1 MNIFIL
7 EDDLTQQYYMETIV
21 EEIIE
26 KHHLQYHHFEVVG
39 KPKQL
44 LEAISEK
51 GSHQIFFLDIEI
63 KTEEEKGLDV
73 AKKIRE
79 IDPYAIIVFVTSHSE
94 LMPTAFKLQVGALD
108 YLDKSLSK
116 EIFKKRIETALLH
129 TESLTGKGLADDALL
144 FETPHTQIQV
154 PFKDILYIE
163 TVGSAY
169 KLNLV
174 GKNFQKEIAGSL
186 SDVLEKDV
194 EDRYFSPHQSYIVNR
209 SMIIGMDKKNKQLLL
224 KEGYSC
230 PISRSNIK
238 RVKKLIEEENL
249 EFSA

>member
-1 MNIFIL
+1 MKMNIFIL
-7 EDDLTQQYYMETIV
+7 EDDLTQQYYIETIV

-26 KHHLQYHHFEVVG
+26 KHHLQYHHFEIVG

-51 GSHQIFFLDIEI
+51 GSHQIFFLEIEI

-163 TVGSAY
+163 TSSRPHRLVLYTHRGRTEFTA
-169 KLNLV
+169 NLLDILKKEKRFYQCHRSFV
-174 GKNFQKEIAGSL
+174 VNPANVHQVDKVNHILHFQNGATCL
-186 SDVLEKDV
+186 
-194 EDRYFSPHQSYIVNR
+194 
-209 SMIIGMDKKNKQLLL
+209 
-224 KEGYSC
+224 
-230 PISRSNIK
+230 ISRAKIK
-238 RVKKLIEEENL
+238 GLTEAIAALHRRE
-249 EFSA
+249 

>member
-1 MNIFIL
+1 MKMNIFIL

-163 TVGSAY
+163 TSSRPHRLVLYTHRGRTEFTA
-169 KLNLV
+169 NLLDILKKEKRFYQCHRSFV
-174 GKNFQKEIAGSL
+174 VNPANVHQVDKVNHILHFQNGVTCL
-186 SDVLEKDV
+186 V
-194 EDRYFSPHQSYIVNR
+194 
-209 SMIIGMDKKNKQLLL
+209 
-224 KEGYSC
+224 
-230 PISRSNIK
+230 SRSKIK
-238 RVKKLIEEENL
+238 GLTEAIAALHRRE
-249 EFSA
+249 

>member
-1 MNIFIL
+1 MKMNIFIL

-163 TVGSAY
+163 TSSRPHR
-169 KLNLV
+169 LV
-174 GKNFQKEIAGSL
+174 LYTHRGRTEFTANFLDILKKEKRFYQCHRSFVVNPAN
-186 SDVLEKDV
+186 V
-194 EDRYFSPHQSYIVNR
+194 HQVDKVNH
-209 SMIIGMDKKNKQLLL
+209 ILHFQNGATCL
-224 KEGYSC
+224 
-230 PISRSNIK
+230 ISRAKIK
-238 RVKKLIEEENL
+238 GLTEAIAALHRRE
-249 EFSA
+249 

>member
-1 MNIFIL
+1 
-7 EDDLTQQYYMETIV
+7 METIV

-163 TVGSAY
+163 TSSRPHRLVLYTHRGRTEFTA
-169 KLNLV
+169 NLLDILKKKTV
-174 GKNFQKEIAGSL
+174 LPMSSL
-186 SDVLEKDV
+186 L
-194 EDRYFSPHQSYIVNR
+194 
-209 SMIIGMDKKNKQLLL
+209 
-224 KEGYSC
+224 C
-230 PISRSNIK
+230 C
-238 RVKKLIEEENL
+238 
-249 EFSA
+249 

>member
-1 MNIFIL
+1 MKMNIFIL

-116 EIFKKRIETALLH
+116 EVFKKRIETALLH
-129 TESLTGKGLADDALL
+129 TESLTGKGLSDDALL

-163 TVGSAY
+163 TSSRPHR
-169 KLNLV
+169 LV
-174 GKNFQKEIAGSL
+174 LYTHRGRTEFTANL
-186 SDVLEKDV
+186 SDILKKEKRFYQCHRSFV
-194 EDRYFSPHQSYIVNR
+194 VNPANVHQVDKVNH
-209 SMIIGMDKKNKQLLL
+209 ILHFQNGTTCL
-224 KEGYSC
+224 
-230 PISRSNIK
+230 ISRAKIK
-238 RVKKLIEEENL
+238 GLTKAIAALHRRE
-249 EFSA
+249 

>member
-1 MNIFIL
+1 MKMNIFIL

-116 EIFKKRIETALLH
+116 EVFKKRIETALLH
-129 TESLTGKGLADDALL
+129 TESLTGKGLSDDALL

-163 TVGSAY
+163 TSSRPHR
-169 KLNLV
+169 LV
-174 GKNFQKEIAGSL
+174 LYTHRGRTEFTANL
-186 SDVLEKDV
+186 SDILKKEKRFYQCHRSFV
-194 EDRYFSPHQSYIVNR
+194 VNPANVHQVDKVNH
-209 SMIIGMDKKNKQLLL
+209 ILHFQNGATCL
-224 KEGYSC
+224 
-230 PISRSNIK
+230 ISRAKIK
-238 RVKKLIEEENL
+238 GLTEAIAALHLRE
-249 EFSA
+249 

>member
-21 EEIIE
+21 EEIIK

-116 EIFKKRIETALLH
+116 EIFKQRIETALLH
-129 TESLTGKGLADDALL
+129 TESLTGKGLTDDALL

-163 TVGSAY
+163 TSSRPHRLVLYTHRGRTEFTA
-169 KLNLV
+169 NLLDILKKEKRFYQCHRSFV
-174 GKNFQKEIAGSL
+174 VNPANVHQVDKVNHILHFQNGATCL
-186 SDVLEKDV
+186 V
-194 EDRYFSPHQSYIVNR
+194 
-209 SMIIGMDKKNKQLLL
+209 
-224 KEGYSC
+224 
-230 PISRSNIK
+230 SRSKIK
-238 RVKKLIEEENL
+238 GLTEAIAALHWRE
-249 EFSA
+249 

>member
-1 MNIFIL
+1 MKMNIFIL

-26 KHHLQYHHFEVVG
+26 KHHPQYHHFEVVG

-116 EIFKKRIETALLH
+116 EVFKKRIETALLH
-129 TESLTGKGLADDALL
+129 TESLTGKGLSDDALL

-163 TVGSAY
+163 TSSRPHR
-169 KLNLV
+169 LV
-174 GKNFQKEIAGSL
+174 LYTHRGRTEFTANL
-186 SDVLEKDV
+186 SDILKKEKRFYQCHRSFV
-194 EDRYFSPHQSYIVNR
+194 VNPANVHQVDKVNH
-209 SMIIGMDKKNKQLLL
+209 ILHFQNGATCL
-224 KEGYSC
+224 
-230 PISRSNIK
+230 ISRAKIK
-238 RVKKLIEEENL
+238 GLTEAIAALHRRE
-249 EFSA
+249 

>member
-116 EIFKKRIETALLH
+116 EVFKKRIETALLH
-129 TESLTGKGLADDALL
+129 TESLTGKGVSDDALL

-163 TVGSAY
+163 TSSRPHR
-169 KLNLV
+169 LV
-174 GKNFQKEIAGSL
+174 LYTHRGRTEFTANL
-186 SDVLEKDV
+186 SDILKKEKRFYQCHRSFV
-194 EDRYFSPHQSYIVNR
+194 VNPANVHQVDKVNH
-209 SMIIGMDKKNKQLLL
+209 ILHFQNGATCL
-224 KEGYSC
+224 
-230 PISRSNIK
+230 ISRAKIK
-238 RVKKLIEEENL
+238 GLTEAIAALHLRE
-249 EFSA
+249 

>member
-1 MNIFIL
+1 MKMNIFIL

-116 EIFKKRIETALLH
+116 EVFKKRIETALLH
-129 TESLTGKGLADDALL
+129 TESLTGKGVSDDALL

-163 TVGSAY
+163 TSSRPHR
-169 KLNLV
+169 LV
-174 GKNFQKEIAGSL
+174 LYTHRGRTEFTANL
-186 SDVLEKDV
+186 SDILKKEKRFYQCHRSFV
-194 EDRYFSPHQSYIVNR
+194 VNPANVHQVDKVNH
-209 SMIIGMDKKNKQLLL
+209 ILHFQNGATCL
-224 KEGYSC
+224 
-230 PISRSNIK
+230 ISRAKIK
-238 RVKKLIEEENL
+238 GLTEAIAALHLRE
-249 EFSA
+249 

>member
-1 MNIFIL
+1 MKMNIFIL

-26 KHHLQYHHFEVVG
+26 KHRLQYHHFEVFG

-51 GSHQIFFLDIEI
+51 GSHQVFFLDIEI
-63 KTEEEKGLDV
+63 KTEEKKGLDV

-94 LMPTAFKLQVGALD
+94 LMPAAFKLQVGALD

-116 EIFKKRIETALLH
+116 EALKKRIETALLH
-129 TESLTGKGLADDALL
+129 PENLTGKGLADDSLL

-163 TVGSAY
+163 TS
-169 KLNLV
+169 
-174 GKNFQKEIAGSL
+174 
-186 SDVLEKDV
+186 
-194 EDRYFSPHQSYIVNR
+194 
-209 SMIIGMDKKNKQLLL
+209 
-224 KEGYSC
+224 
-230 PISRSNIK
+230 SRPLC
-238 RVKKLIEEENL
+238 V
-249 EFSA
+249 

>member
-1 MNIFIL
+1 MKMNIFIL

-129 TESLTGKGLADDALL
+129 TESLTGKGLSDDALL

-163 TVGSAY
+163 TSSRPHR
-169 KLNLV
+169 LV
-174 GKNFQKEIAGSL
+174 LYTHRGRTEFTANL
-186 SDVLEKDV
+186 SDILKKEKRFYQCHRSFV
-194 EDRYFSPHQSYIVNR
+194 VNPANVHQVDKVNH
-209 SMIIGMDKKNKQLLL
+209 ILHFQNGATCL
-224 KEGYSC
+224 
-230 PISRSNIK
+230 ISRAKIK
-238 RVKKLIEEENL
+238 GLTEAIAALHLRE
-249 EFSA
+249 

>member
-163 TVGSAY
+163 TSSRPHRLVLYTHRGRTEFTA
-169 KLNLV
+169 NLLDILKKEKRFYQCHRSFV
-174 GKNFQKEIAGSL
+174 VNPANVHQVDKVNHILHFQNGATCL
-186 SDVLEKDV
+186 V
-194 EDRYFSPHQSYIVNR
+194 
-209 SMIIGMDKKNKQLLL
+209 
-224 KEGYSC
+224 
-230 PISRSNIK
+230 SRSKIK
-238 RVKKLIEEENL
+238 GLTETIAALHRRE
-249 EFSA
+249 

>member
-1 MNIFIL
+1 MKMNIFIL

-163 TVGSAY
+163 TSSRPHRLVLYTHRGRTEFTA
-169 KLNLV
+169 NLLDIL
-174 GKNFQKEIAGSL
+174 KKEKRFYQCHRSF
-186 SDVLEKDV
+186 V
-194 EDRYFSPHQSYIVNR
+194 VNPANE
-209 SMIIGMDKKNKQLLL
+209 IG
-224 KEGYSC
+224 
-230 PISRSNIK
+230 RAH
-238 RVKKLIEEENL
+238 V
-249 EFSA
+249 

>member
-1 MNIFIL
+1 MKMNIFIL
-7 EDDLTQQYYMETIV
+7 EDDLTQQYYIETIV

-51 GSHQIFFLDIEI
+51 GNHQIFFLDIEI

-73 AKKIRE
+73 AKKIRK

-129 TESLTGKGLADDALL
+129 TESLTGKGLSDDALL

-163 TVGSAY
+163 TSSRPHRLVLYTHRGRTEFTA
-169 KLNLV
+169 NLLDILKKEKRFYQCHRSFV
-174 GKNFQKEIAGSL
+174 VNPANVHQVDKVNHILHFQNGATCL
-186 SDVLEKDV
+186 
-194 EDRYFSPHQSYIVNR
+194 
-209 SMIIGMDKKNKQLLL
+209 
-224 KEGYSC
+224 
-230 PISRSNIK
+230 ISRAKIK
-238 RVKKLIEEENL
+238 GLTEAIAALHRRE
-249 EFSA
+249 

>member
-163 TVGSAY
+163 TSSRPHRLVLYTHRGRTEFTA
-169 KLNLV
+169 NLLDILKKEKRFYQCHRSFV
-174 GKNFQKEIAGSL
+174 VNPANVHQVDKVNHILHFQNGATCL
-186 SDVLEKDV
+186 
-194 EDRYFSPHQSYIVNR
+194 
-209 SMIIGMDKKNKQLLL
+209 
-224 KEGYSC
+224 
-230 PISRSNIK
+230 ISRAKIK
-238 RVKKLIEEENL
+238 GLTEAIEALHRRE
-249 EFSA
+249 

>member
-1 MNIFIL
+1 MKMNIFIL
-7 EDDLTQQYYMETIV
+7 EDDLTQQYYIETIV

-51 GSHQIFFLDIEI
+51 GSHQVFFLDIEI
-63 KTEEEKGLDV
+63 KTEEKKGLDV

-129 TESLTGKGLADDALL
+129 TESLTGKGLSDDALL

-163 TVGSAY
+163 TSSRPHRLVLYTHRGRTEFTA
-169 KLNLV
+169 NLLDIL
-174 GKNFQKEIAGSL
+174 KKEKSRFPRSSL
-186 SDVLEKDV
+186 ALF
-194 EDRYFSPHQSYIVNR
+194 RAF
-209 SMIIGMDKKNKQLLL
+209 
-224 KEGYSC
+224 
-230 PISRSNIK
+230 
-238 RVKKLIEEENL
+238 
-249 EFSA
+249 EFSVFKNHKIPLVAIT

>member
-1 MNIFIL
+1 MKMNIFIL

-116 EIFKKRIETALLH
+116 EVFKKRIETALLH
-129 TESLTGKGLADDALL
+129 TESLTGKGLSDNALL

-163 TVGSAY
+163 TSSRPHR
-169 KLNLV
+169 LV
-174 GKNFQKEIAGSL
+174 LYTHRGRTEFTANL
-186 SDVLEKDV
+186 SDILKKEKRFYQCHRSFV
-194 EDRYFSPHQSYIVNR
+194 VNPANVHQVDKVNH
-209 SMIIGMDKKNKQLLL
+209 ILHFQNGATCL
-224 KEGYSC
+224 
-230 PISRSNIK
+230 ISRAKIK
-238 RVKKLIEEENL
+238 GLTEAIAALHRRE
-249 EFSA
+249 